1 MGENDH
7 NVPPVA
13 ARRDAAIWSY
23 RGRAKLKHAC
33 RGHALVGEVWSAFEV
48 SVSRVDERHGNEC
61 CKSSHGEPVSF
72 AHGSLSCCGLS

>member
-23 RGRAKLKHAC
+23 RDAKLKSAC

-48 SVSRVDERHGNEC
+48 SVSRVDKRHGM
-61 CKSSHGEPVSF
+61 SAAGPAMMSRF
-72 AHGSLSCCGLS
+72 RLLMGLFLVVG